1 MKNTNSTTSSEIRSG
16 FLVFITFCVLLGLLF
31 MSGSFQLWKDNY
43 DIHITYKYISGL
55 QLNAPVHVAGF
66 KVGKVTNIQF
76 MGNDEPGVLITASVD
91 RNVVLKKDAEAYLNV
106 AGFMGEMFVEL
117 FAGSKDSPKL
127 GADDRIKG
135 TDPIPLMELVKRGSQ
150 LLERFEK
157 IADSIDRMAQDM
169 KDLLGNNKGDL
180 DLTIKNLNETSG
192 NLKEM
197 TYDLK
202 RHPWKLLRK
211 GKEEPIGTEPS
222 SEEKKKKGFLF
233 F

>member
-1 MKNTNSTTSSEIRSG
+1 MKKSNTNTSEIRSG
-16 FLVFITFCVLLGLLF
+16 LLIFITFCVLLGLLF
-31 MSGSFQLWKDNY
+31 MSGSIQLWKDNY

-76 MGNDEPGVLITASVD
+76 MGNDEPGVMVTASVD
-91 RNVVLKKDAEAYLNV
+91 KNVVLKKDAEAYLNV

-117 FAGSKDSPKL
+117 FAGSKDAPKL
-127 GADDRIKG
+127 EATDRIKG

-150 LLERFEK
+150 LLDKFEK
-157 IADSIDRMAQDM
+157 IAATLDKMTDDM
-169 KDLLGNNKGDL
+169 KELLGNNKGDL
-180 DLTIKNLNETSG
+180 DLTIKNLNETSS

-211 GKEEPIGTEPS
+211 GKEEPIETDS
-222 SEEKKKKGFLF
+222 RAEENKRRFLF